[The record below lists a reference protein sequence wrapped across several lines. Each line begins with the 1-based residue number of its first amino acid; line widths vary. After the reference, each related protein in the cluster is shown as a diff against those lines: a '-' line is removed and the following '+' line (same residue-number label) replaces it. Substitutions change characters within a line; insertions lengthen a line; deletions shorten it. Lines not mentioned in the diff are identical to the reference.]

1 MTGDSKRR
9 WAAYVRV
16 GHLFVVNCSWLK
28 VGCCITNCVMLFIT
42 LVKIVLTPV
51 SIFNDS
57 AWLDMGSRQLRNYAR
72 ELV

>member
-1 MTGDSKRR
+1 MINDGGQPLKH
-9 WAAYVRV
+9 VQV
-16 GHLFVVNCSWLK
+16 GHLLVVHCSWLK

-42 LVKIVLTPV
+42 LVKIVLRPV

-57 AWLDMGSRQLRNYAR
+57 AWLDMGSRQLHNYTR

>member
-1 MTGDSKRR
+1 MVNDGGQPLKH
-9 WAAYVRV
+9 VQV
-16 GHLFVVNCSWLK
+16 GHLLVVHCSWLK

-42 LVKIVLTPV
+42 LVKIVLRLV

-57 AWLDMGSRQLRNYAR
+57 AWLDMGSRKLHNYTC